1 MLRGTA
7 LDPAAFGRKLASSG
21 WSGQNKES
29 LLVKSLLLG
38 SYVSTQ
44 KHDTVNLIF
53 TDGQNLAKS
62 IFRAKVKQM
71 ASTFPPLFHK
81 AMIPDLRSPDDDCHA
96 DAEQKALE
104 EHELS
109 NWQSKTDLFRCQL
122 KSDQKLVTSVAA
134 GHRILADRLD
144 WARHTKRVAEIDKA
158 TSLVSRYLDW
168 FHPVLEC
175 KSLSDAAACYMK
187 QDAVTCLQ
195 ECFLGC
201 LQVGLKIEIY
211 T

>member
-7 LDPAAFGRKLASSG
+7 LDPAAFGRKLASLG

-96 DAEQKALE
+96 DAEQKPWRNM
-104 EHELS
+104 S
-109 NWQSKTDLFRCQL
+109 
-122 KSDQKLVTSVAA
+122 
-134 GHRILADRLD
+134 LATGSPRL
-144 WARHTKRVAEIDKA
+144 T
-158 TSLVSRYLDW
+158 
-168 FHPVLEC
+168 C
-175 KSLSDAAACYMK
+175 SDAS
-187 QDAVTCLQ
+187 
-195 ECFLGC
+195 
-201 LQVGLKIEIY
+201 
-211 T
+211 